1 MGLPTPTPLTPLQTE
16 CLNEAIRQL
25 AAAFPTFFI
34 ALIHTEDGSLA
45 AVNYPPE
52 DDSWEIL
59 KEVLTYE
66 SPSLG
71 TELRFTTPT

>member
-25 AAAFPTFFI
+25 AAAFPSFFI
-34 ALIHTEDGSLA
+34 ALIYADGALA

-52 DDSWEIL
+52 EDSWEIL

-71 TELRFTTPT
+71 TELRFTTPK